1 MLAGIMFFLG
11 VVSLLLAPFSA
22 GITVGTAA
30 VFFLIWYLLR
40 RGRK

>member
-22 GITVGTAA
+22 GISIFTAA
-30 VFFLIWYLLR
+30 AFFFIWYLLR
-40 RGRK
+40 RGKK